1 MRYTILLLGMFVGCR
16 SSAPD
21 PDVPPPGPVA
31 TAAPVTVEEPA
42 SEAVPA
48 PVEGFS
54 SRPDLE
60 QVLQRAADVPL
71 VVAAQAA
78 VLRERGGL
86 RQAGLAPNPVLRM
99 SVQQWDVDDL
109 SDGPG
114 RRWIRLYERFETG
127 GKRGARKEVA
137 EWRVREASANERW
150 ERFRVAEAAATAHQE
165 AAVYQ
170 ELVRIREQT
179 LETQRELVGLKSA
192 QVESGREM
200 EAVLIPLHAELGEL
214 TVRLAQERA
223 QERAA
228 LRRLEGVLALPTGS
242 LEGVAGGLTLID
254 RVLPAI
260 RNDEEWAEINPE
272 IGALAAAEQ
281 AARTSV
287 EHARTLAVPDVTIG
301 LGYENRTETI
311 QEPGQTF
318 GLFFDIPL
326 PVIDRNQGGVE
337 AAEAEMRR
345 NAALKEDRI
354 ARVSARH
361 AEISELLV
369 AFRRN
374 RELYATRIVPA
385 RKRDFDLAEQGFGS
399 GRLDRIALTEAR
411 LRLLKSRA
419 DLLGIEERLTVLV
432 LEGLALLGLPPGQW
446 RGGETS

>member
-1 MRYTILLLGMFVGCR
+1 MHYTTLLLSLFLGLGCA
-16 SSAPD
+16 SSAPE
-21 PDVPPPGPVA
+21 PDVAPPGPVEA
-31 TAAPVTVEEPA
+31 PGPVTVQEPM
-42 SEAVPA
+42 SEAAAA
-48 PVEGFS
+48 PVEGFP
-54 SRPDLE
+54 SRPDLD
-60 QVLQRAADVPL
+60 QVLERAADVPL
-71 VVAAQAA
+71 VVAARAA
-78 VLRERGGL
+78 VLREQGGL

-99 SVQQWDVDDL
+99 SVQQWDFDDL
-109 SDGPG
+109 GGGPA

-137 EWRVREASANERW
+137 EWRVREASATERW

-170 ELVRIREQT
+170 ERVRIREQT
-179 LETQRELVGLKSA
+179 LETQQELVDLKGA
-192 QVESGREM
+192 RVESGREK

-223 QERAA
+223 QARAA
-228 LRRLEGVLALPTGS
+228 LRRLEGVLALPTGA
-242 LEGVAGGLTLID
+242 LEGVEGGLTLID
-254 RVLPAI
+254 RVLPPVT
-260 RNDEEWAEINPE
+260 NDEDWAEINPE

-281 AARTSV
+281 AARSSV
-287 EHARTLAVPDVTIG
+287 EHARSLAAPDVTIG
-301 LGYENRTETI
+301 LGYENRTETL
-311 QEPGQTF
+311 QGPGQTF

-361 AEISELLV
+361 AEISELVV

-385 RKRDFDLAEQGFGS
+385 RQRDFDLAKQGFDS
-399 GRLDRIALTEAR
+399 GRLDRIVLTEAR
-411 LRLLKSRA
+411 LRLLGSRA
-419 DLLGIEERLTVLV
+419 DLLGVEERLTILV
-432 LEGLALLGLPPGQW
+432 LEGLALLGLPPDQW
-446 RGGETS
+446 RG

>member
-1 MRYTILLLGMFVGCR
+1 MRHTTFLLLLLLMFLGCA
-16 SSAPD
+16 SSAPES
-21 PDVPPPGPVA
+21 DVP
-31 TAAPVTVEEPA
+31 APAPMTVEEPA
-42 SEAVPA
+42 SEAAA
-48 PVEGFS
+48 PVAEFPA
-54 SRPDLE
+54 RPDLD
-60 QVLQRAADVPL
+60 QVLQRAANVPL
-71 VVAAQAA
+71 VLAAQAA
-78 VLRERGGL
+78 VLREQGGL

-99 SVQQWDVDDL
+99 SVQQWDFNDL
-109 SDGPG
+109 GGGPG
-114 RRWIRLYERFETG
+114 RRWIRLHERFETG

-137 EWRVREASANERW
+137 EWRVREAGANERR

-179 LETQRELVGLKSA
+179 LATQQELVELKRA
-192 QVESGREM
+192 RVESGREM

-214 TVRLAQERA
+214 MVRLAQGRA

-228 LRRLEGVLALPTGS
+228 LRRLEGVLALPAGS
-242 LEGVAGGLTLID
+242 LAGVAGGLTLID

-260 RNDEEWAEINPE
+260 EGDEKWAEINPE

-287 EHARTLAVPDVTIG
+287 EHARALASPDVTLGI
-301 LGYENRTETI
+301 GYENRTETL
-311 QEPGQTF
+311 QDPGQTF

-326 PVIDRNQGGVE
+326 PIIDRNQGGVE

-361 AEISELLV
+361 AEIAELLV

-385 RKRDFDLAEQGFGS
+385 RQRDFDLAERGFGS

-411 LRLLKSRA
+411 LRLLKSHA
-419 DLLGIEERLTVLV
+419 DLLGIEERLTILV
-432 LEGLALLGLPPGQW
+432 LEGLALLGLPPGEW
-446 RGGETS
+446 GGGEAS